1 MANHERQGMTPR
13 KRESVAYAHR
23 RGNAAASQRGGGLSG
38 GRPSGLAQT
47 RFGKYRRLIRRIA
60 VGSGVL
66 GGVLLL
72 AFLGLWWRLASGPI
86 QLDVFTPWLVSA
98 IEENFGSQERV
109 EVGGTQIE
117 RTGNGGAAVR
127 IRDIVVRD
135 QDGAVVARAPKAEVH
150 VAALS
155 LLTGHMRVS
164 SLNLV
169 GAELKVRIE
178 RDGQLTVFA
187 GADKRP
193 FVTASVPVTA
203 ASVLGAQAERALS
216 PITPAAAAQRT
227 APSPAPSP
235 LPVVPKQT
243 SDVLAAVLSWIDGIG
258 EAGLDGHDL
267 RELGLKEGTLTVDD
281 ERSGKDWALEN
292 IQLSLERP
300 RGGGVAVK
308 LSSASSE
315 RPWQLTA
322 AVRPVRNG
330 SRTVEVEAR
339 HLPANDLVRAFHLAD
354 GNLQANVPLSVSVQ
368 GVIGADGVPRG
379 LAGRVVAER
388 GFIGDTDDGDGR
400 IDIDQAEFKFNWSS
414 EDRRLSVP
422 FQIVSAGNHFTLM
435 ALVEAPEQ
443 AGGDWLYKIGGG
455 TAVLV
460 TPGERGNP
468 LTLDR
473 IAIDGSFNPT
483 KKRFIVERANVG
495 NREIDVIMSGNAD
508 DASGEWHLNGG
519 LAGKRMSAENLKR
532 VWPVF
537 IVPKVRD
544 WFNEHLVSGTV
555 DQLTIAVNA
564 PIDTLRAEGPPVP
577 DNGLSVDVAAA
588 NCVIRPVDG
597 LPALNDADV
606 TVHIVGRNA
615 QIAVGKATTNL
626 PSGRKLV
633 LSSGLFEVPDT
644 APHEPPARVR
654 FKLDGPVPGAAE
666 LLAMDRLRDVSQAPF
681 DPATT
686 RGTMSAQVSLSM
698 PLKPDLPPGSTNYS
712 IVVDASNFS
721 ADHMI
726 MGQRL
731 DAAVLHITATPQGF
745 QFKND
750 VKVGGAPAN
759 LEYHQARGDA
769 AADIRLSGMLDAAAR
784 SNLGLDPTNAISGTV
799 PIHMSGRIATSAD
812 RDGRFAV
819 EADLTSVQIDG
830 FLPGW
835 VKPAGKPARVTFTL
849 GTKPQSVRIDD
860 LVIEGAGEGVKGT
873 VEFDGSGDL
882 QSANF
887 PAYGFSDGDK
897 VNLKAERS
905 TDGALRVTMRGE
917 VYDGRAFIRSLTG
930 GKSSASQTN
939 KHSPAEADIDLDV
952 KVGAVLGFNGE
963 ALSNVDL
970 KMSRRAGEIRSL
982 GLSAKIGR
990 EGALIG
996 EMHAQ
1001 ADGHD
1006 GVYLRTSDA
1015 GALFRATDVYPRM
1028 SGGQMAILM
1037 DAPSAK
1043 NSMQQGTLN
1052 VVNFSI
1058 HDEAELQRAAAS
1070 QNAAAAQNSPQPLG
1084 NNLQFSSLQVYF
1096 TRSPGR
1102 IALRDGVA
1110 RGPVLGG
1117 TIDGSIDYAHEKVDL
1132 RGTLVPFYVAN
1143 NFFGWIPI
1151 VGPILGG
1158 DKEGIFGFTY
1168 QVNGRPGNPVLNV
1181 NILSGLAP
1189 GVLRKIFEYPASTDT
1204 IAEPAR

>member
-1 MANHERQGMTPR
+1 MANHDRESTTPR
-13 KRESVAYAHR
+13 KRESVVHARR
-23 RGNAAASQRGGGLSG
+23 RGSSAAPQRGAGLSG
-38 GRPSGLAQT
+38 GRSPGSAPT
-47 RFGKYRRLIRRIA
+47 RFVRYRRFIRRIA

-72 AFLGLWWRLASGPI
+72 AFGALWWRLASGPI

-98 IEENFGSQERV
+98 IEENFGSHERV

-135 QDGAVVARAPKAEVH
+135 RDGAVVARAPKAEVH

-178 RDGQLTVFA
+178 RDGQLIVFA

-193 FVTASVPVTA
+193 FVTASVPVRTA
-203 ASVLGAQAERALS
+203 SILGEQSLAERALS

-227 APSPAPSP
+227 VPSASSASA
-235 LPVVPKQT
+235 LPGPPKQT

-281 ERSGKDWALEN
+281 ERTGKDWALEN

-308 LSSASSE
+308 LSSESSE
-315 RPWQLTA
+315 RPWQLIA
-322 AVRPVRNG
+322 AVKPVRNG

-339 HLPANDLVRAFHLAD
+339 HLPANDLARAFHLAD

-388 GFIGDTDDGDGR
+388 GFIGDADDGDGR

-414 EDRRLSVP
+414 DDRRLSVP
-422 FQIVSAGNHFTLM
+422 FQIVSAGNHFTL
-435 ALVEAPEQ
+435 LGQIETPDQ
-443 AGGDWLYKIGGG
+443 AGGDWLYGISGG

-460 TPGERGNP
+460 TPGESANP

-473 IAIDGSFNPT
+473 IAISGSFNPT
-483 KKRFIVERANVG
+483 KKRFVLERGNIG
-495 NREIDVIMSGNAD
+495 NRDIDLVMSGNAD
-508 DASGEWHLNGG
+508 NAGGEWHLNAG

-537 IVPKVRD
+537 VVPKVRD

-555 DQLTIAVNA
+555 DQLTVGVNA

-577 DNGLSVDVAAA
+577 DNGLSIDAVAT
-588 NCVIRPVDG
+588 NCVIHPVDG

-606 TVHIVGRNA
+606 TVHIVGRDA
-615 QIAVGKATTNL
+615 QVAVGKATANL
-626 PSGRKLV
+626 SSGRKLV

-644 APHEPPARVR
+644 APHDPPARVR
-654 FKLDGPVPGAAE
+654 FKLDGPVPAAAE
-666 LLAMDRLRDVSQAPF
+666 LLAMDRLREVSQAPF
-681 DPATT
+681 DPATS
-686 RGTMSAQVSLSM
+686 RGTMTAQVSLAM
-698 PLKPDLPPGSTNYS
+698 PLKPDLPAGSTNYS
-712 IVVDASNFS
+712 IVVDATNFS

-731 DAAVLHITATPQGF
+731 DAAALHVTATPQGF

-759 LEYHQARGDA
+759 LEYHQARGDT
-769 AADIRLSGMLDAAAR
+769 AADIRISGTLDAAAR
-784 SNLGLDPTNAISGTV
+784 SNLGLDPTNAIGGAM
-799 PIHMSGRIATSAD
+799 PIHLSGRVATSAD
-812 RDGRFAV
+812 RDGRFSV
-819 EADLTSVQIDG
+819 EADLTPVQIDG
-830 FLPGW
+830 LLPGW
-835 VKPAGKPARVTFTL
+835 VKPAGKPARATFTL
-849 GTKPQSVRIDD
+849 NTKPQSTRIDD

-873 VEFDGSGDL
+873 VELDGSGDL

-887 PAYGFSDGDK
+887 PIYGFSDGDK
-897 VNLKAERS
+897 VTLKAEHS
-905 TDGALRVTMRGE
+905 QDGTLRVTMRGE
-917 VYDGRAFIRSLTG
+917 VYDGRAFIKSLTG
-930 GKSSASQTN
+930 GKSNASQAN
-939 KHSPAEADIDLDV
+939 KHPSRDVDLDV
-952 KVGAVLGFNGE
+952 KVGALIGFNGE
-963 ALSNVDL
+963 ALSNLDL
-970 KMSRRAGEIRSL
+970 KMSRRAGEIRSF
-982 GLSAKIGR
+982 GLAAKIGR
-990 EGALIG
+990 EGVLTG
-996 EMHAQ
+996 ELHGQ
-1001 ADGHD
+1001 ADGHEA
-1006 GVYLRTSDA
+1006 VYLRTTDA
-1015 GALFRATDVYPRM
+1015 GAFFRATDVYPRM
-1028 SGGQMAILM
+1028 SGGQMAIM
-1037 DAPSAK
+1037 MEAPSA
-1043 NSMQQGTLN
+1043 NDSAQQGTLN
-1052 VVNFSI
+1052 VVNFAI
-1058 HDEAELQRAAAS
+1058 HDESELQRAAAGP
-1070 QNAAAAQNSPQPLG
+1070 QNGPQPLG
-1084 NNLQFSSLQVYF
+1084 NNLQFNSMQVYF

-1102 IALRDGVA
+1102 IVLRDGVA
-1110 RGPVLGG
+1110 RGPVIGG
-1117 TIDGSIDYAHEKVDL
+1117 TIDGSIDYARDKVEL

-1143 NFFGWIPI
+1143 NFFGWIPL

-1158 DKEGIFGFTY
+1158 DKEGIIGFTY
-1168 QVNGRPGNPVLNV
+1168 QVSGRPGNPVLNV

-1204 IAEPAR
+1204 AVEPAH

>member
-1 MANHERQGMTPR
+1 
-13 KRESVAYAHR
+13 
-23 RGNAAASQRGGGLSG
+23 
-38 GRPSGLAQT
+38 
-47 RFGKYRRLIRRIA
+47 LIRRFA

-66 GGVLLL
+66 GSVLLL
-72 AFLGLWWRLASGPI
+72 AFAGLWWRLASGPI
-86 QLDVFTPWLVSA
+86 QLDLFTPWLVSA
-98 IEENFGSQERV
+98 IAENFGGHARV

-135 QDGAVVARAPKAEVH
+135 QDGVVVARAPKAEVH

-155 LLTGHMRVS
+155 LLTGHMRVA

-178 RDGQLTVFA
+178 RDGQVTVFA
-187 GADKRP
+187 GADKHP
-193 FVTASVPVTA
+193 LATATVPVVTASVFGDQQSLA
-203 ASVLGAQAERALS
+203 ARALS
-216 PITPAAAAQRT
+216 PIAPAAAAPRT
-227 APSPAPSP
+227 AASTSAPSPSSVP
-235 LPVVPKQT
+235 PKQT

-258 EAGLDGHDL
+258 ETGLDGHEL
-267 RELGLKEGTLTVDD
+267 RELGLKEGKLTVDD

-300 RGGGVAVK
+300 HGGGVAIK
-308 LSSASSE
+308 LSSESSE
-315 RPWQLTA
+315 RPWQMVA
-322 AVRPVRNG
+322 AVKPVRNG
-330 SRTVEVEAR
+330 SRTVEIEAR
-339 HLPANDLVRAFHLAD
+339 HLPANDLIRAFHIAE
-354 GNLQANVPLSVSVQ
+354 GNLLANVPLSLSVQ
-368 GVIGADGVPRG
+368 GEIGADGVPRG

-388 GFIGDTDDGDGR
+388 GFIGDADDGDGR
-400 IDIDQAEFKFNWSS
+400 IDIDQAEFKFAWGAA
-414 EDRRLSVP
+414 ERRLSVP
-422 FQIVSAGNHFTLM
+422 FQIVSAGNRITLM

-443 AGGDWLYKIGGG
+443 AGGDWLYRISGG

-460 TPGERGNP
+460 TPGDRSAP

-473 IAIDGSFNPT
+473 IAVNGSFNPT
-483 KKRFIVERANVG
+483 KKRFVLERGNVG
-495 NREIDVIMSGNAD
+495 NREIDVIMSANAD
-508 DASGEWHLNGG
+508 NTNGEWHLNGG

-532 VWPVF
+532 LWPVF
-537 IVPKVRD
+537 VVPKVRD
-544 WFNEHLVSGTV
+544 WFNEHLLSGTV
-555 DQLTIAVNA
+555 GQLTVAVNA

-577 DNGLSVDVAAA
+577 DNGLSIDVIGT

-597 LPALNDADV
+597 LPALNEADM
-606 TVHIVGRNA
+606 TVHIVGRDA
-615 QIAVGKATTNL
+615 QISVGKATANL

-654 FKLDGPVPGAAE
+654 FKLDGPVPAAAE
-666 LLAMDRLRDVSQAPF
+666 LLAMDRLRDLSQAPF
-681 DPATT
+681 DPAGT
-686 RGTMSAQVSLSM
+686 RGTMSAQVSLAM
-698 PLKPDLPPGSTNYS
+698 PLKPDLPPGSTTYS
-712 IVVDASNFS
+712 IVVDAANFS

-731 DAAVLHITATPQGF
+731 DAAALHVTATPQGF
-745 QFKND
+745 QFKSD
-750 VKVGGAPAN
+750 VKIAGAPAN
-759 LEYHQARGDA
+759 LEYHQARGDT
-769 AADIRLSGMLDAAAR
+769 AADIRISGMLDAAAR
-784 SNLGLDPTNAISGTV
+784 SNLGLDPTNAISGTL
-799 PIHMSGRIATSAD
+799 PIHLSGRVSTSAD

-835 VKPAGKPARVTFTL
+835 AKPAGKPARVTFTL
-849 GTKPQSVRIDD
+849 NTKPQSTRIDD

-873 VEFDGSGDL
+873 IELDGSGDL

-897 VNLKAERS
+897 VTLKAERS
-905 TDGALRVTMRGE
+905 QEGALRVTMRGD
-917 VYDGRAFIRSLTG
+917 VYDGRAFIKSLT
-930 GKSSASQTN
+930 GKSSASQVN
-939 KHSPAEADIDLDV
+939 KRSSSDVDLDV

-970 KMSRRAGEIRSL
+970 KMSRRAGEIRTL
-982 GLSAKIGR
+982 GLNAKVGR
-990 EGALIG
+990 EGVLTG
-996 EMHAQ
+996 ELHGRS
-1001 ADGHD
+1001 DGHEA
-1006 GVYLRTSDA
+1006 VYLRTTDA
-1015 GALFRATDVYPRM
+1015 GALFRVTDVYPRM
-1028 SGGQMAILM
+1028 SGGQMGIMM
-1037 DAPSAK
+1037 DAPSA
-1043 NSMQQGTLN
+1043 NNPVQQGTLSI
-1052 VVNFSI
+1052 VNFTV

-1070 QNAAAAQNSPQPLG
+1070 QGGSPQPLG
-1084 NNLQFSSLQVYF
+1084 NNLQFSSMQVYF

-1102 IALRDGVA
+1102 VVLRDGVA
-1110 RGPVLGG
+1110 RGPVIGG
-1117 TIDGSIDYAHEKVDL
+1117 TIDGSIDYTRDKVDL

-1168 QVNGRPGNPVLNV
+1168 QVSGRPGNPVLNV

-1189 GVLRKIFEYPASTDT
+1189 GVLRKIFEYPASTDSVVDT
-1204 IAEPAR
+1204 SH